1 MIKQTL
7 FRDGVNAVLVTKW
20 KLKLETPLCIKSN
33 SLSAFNP
40 TDGEKKTRNCN
51 MSFGWNRST
60 TGDEVKVSDAHFGI
74 QIKDG
79 RILPCYSIPAS
90 SIRGSLRSWT
100 IKHLVKEEL
109 WGLLHEL
116 DEDKEN
122 IHKIKE
128 ALESNPG
135 LELALDFFGMAVE
148 EPDRIE
154 DSISQ
159 AGRIKVEVLPLEKES
174 EKPWVQG
181 NDWKP
186 EESRFGPQNV
196 CRHIS
201 VRGPVDRITH
211 AAREGG
217 LHYFLEFSPNQTFDV
232 VVRVVNPDPVH
243 LGLIALWEREIDT
256 GILRVGGL
264 NSIGRGRLRVKNSQ
278 HDLFALPGCE
288 GKWELEAAQ
297 EQQDQPD
304 DILAQLWKTYPITK
318 AGLYLYIK
326 KLGKVLSL

>member
-243 LGLIALWEREIDT
+243 LGLIALWEREIDA

-304 DILAQLWKTYPITK
+304 DIFAQLWKTYPIPK

>member
-7 FRDGVNAVLVTKW
+7 FRDGVNAVLATKW
-20 KLKLETPLCIKSN
+20 KLRLETPLCIKSN
-33 SLSAFNP
+33 SSSAFNP

-51 MSFGWNRST
+51 MSFGWNRSAT
-60 TGDEVKVSDAHFGI
+60 NDEVQISDAHFGI
-74 QIKDG
+74 HIKDG
-79 RILPCYSIPAS
+79 RVIPCYSIPGS

-109 WGLLHEL
+109 WGLLHKL
-116 DEDKEN
+116 DEGKEN
-122 IHKIKE
+122 IHKIEE

-135 LELALDFFGMAVE
+135 LELALDCFGMAVE
-148 EPDRIE
+148 EPDRVE
-154 DSISQ
+154 GNISQ
-159 AGRIKVEVLPLEKES
+159 AGRMKVEALPLEIES

-211 AAREGG
+211 AAKEGG

-232 VVRVVNPDPVH
+232 VLRVVNPEPVH

-264 NSIGRGRLRVKNSQ
+264 TSIGRGRLRVENSQ
-278 HDLFALPGCE
+278 HDLFAFPGY
-288 GKWELEAAQ
+288 KDDWKLESAQ
-297 EQQDQPD
+297 EQQDQSD
-304 DILAQLWKTYPITK
+304 DILAQLCKTYPISK
-318 AGLYLYIK
+318 AELYIDE
-326 KLGKVLSL
+326 LGKVLSL

>member
-1 MIKQTL
+1 MVKQPL
-7 FRDGVNAVLVTKW
+7 FKDGVNAVLVTKW
-20 KLKLETPLCIKSN
+20 KLRLETPLCIKNN
-33 SLSAFNP
+33 SSSAFNP

-60 TGDEVKVSDAHFGI
+60 TNDEVQVSDAHFGI
-74 QIKDG
+74 HIKDG
-79 RILPCYSIPAS
+79 QVLPCYSIPAS

-100 IKHLVKEEL
+100 IKHFVKEEL
-109 WGLLHEL
+109 WGLLHER

-135 LELALDFFGMAVE
+135 LELALDCFGMAVE

-154 DSISQ
+154 DNICQ
-159 AGRIKVEVLPLEKES
+159 AGRMKVEALPLEKES

-181 NDWKP
+181 NDWKQG
-186 EESRFGPQNV
+186 ESRFGPQNV

-232 VVRVVNPDPVH
+232 VLRVVNPDPVH
-243 LGLIALWEREIDT
+243 LGLIALWEREIKI
-256 GILRVGGL
+256 GMLRVGGL
-264 NSIGRGRLRVKNSQ
+264 TSIGRGRLKVENSQ
-278 HDLFALPGCE
+278 HDLFALPGYK
-288 GKWELEAAQ
+288 GDWKLESAH
-297 EQQDQPD
+297 EQQGLSD
-304 DILAQLWKTYPITK
+304 DVLMQLWKTYPISEAEIYIEK
-318 AGLYLYIK
+318 VEKLSGL
-326 KLGKVLSL
+326 

>member
-1 MIKQTL
+1 MIKQPL
-7 FRDGVNAVLVTKW
+7 FRDGVNAVLATKW
-20 KLKLETPLCIKSN
+20 KLRLETPLCIKSG
-33 SLSAFNP
+33 SSSAFNP

-51 MSFGWNRST
+51 MSFGWNRSAT
-60 TGDEVKVSDAHFGI
+60 NDEVQVSDAHFGI
-74 QIKDG
+74 HIKDG
-79 RILPCYSIPAS
+79 RVIPCYSIPAS

-109 WGLLHEL
+109 WGLFHEL

-135 LELALDFFGMAVE
+135 LDFLCDFFGMAVE
-148 EPDRIE
+148 EQDPVE
-154 DSISQ
+154 GSISK
-159 AGRIKVEVLPLEKES
+159 AGRVKVEVLPLDAES

-186 EESRFGPQNV
+186 RENQFGPKNA

-217 LHYFLEFSPNQTFDV
+217 LHYFLEFSPNQTFDAV
-232 VVRVVNPDPVH
+232 LRVVNPEPVH
-243 LGLIALWEREIDT
+243 LGLIALWEREINA

-264 NSIGRGRLRVKNSQ
+264 TSIGRGRLRVKNSQ
-278 HDLFALPGCE
+278 HNLFALPGYK
-288 GKWELEAAQ
+288 GDWKLESAQ
-297 EQQDQPD
+297 EQQGQSD
-304 DILAQLWKTYPITK
+304 DILAQLWKTHPIPK
-318 AGLYLYIK
+318 AELYIEK
-326 KLGKVLSL
+326 VGKLIGL

>member
-1 MIKQTL
+1 MIKQSL
-7 FRDGVNAVLVTKW
+7 FSDGVNAVLVTKW
-20 KLKLETPLCIKSN
+20 KLRLETPLCIKSN
-33 SLSAFNP
+33 SSSAFNP

-60 TGDEVKVSDAHFGI
+60 TTNGDEVQVSDAHFGI
-74 QIKDG
+74 HIKDR

-90 SIRGSLRSWT
+90 CIRGSLRSWT
-100 IKHLVKEEL
+100 IKHLVKKEL
-109 WGLLHEL
+109 WGLLYKLNEN
-116 DEDKEN
+116 KEN

-135 LELALDFFGMAVE
+135 LELAIDCFGMAVE

-154 DSISQ
+154 DNISQ
-159 AGRIKVEVLPLEKES
+159 AGRMKVEALPLENES

-181 NDWKP
+181 NDWKSG
-186 EESRFGPQNV
+186 ENQFGPKNV

-232 VVRVVNPDPVH
+232 ILRVVNPDSVH
-243 LGLIALWEREIDT
+243 LGLIALWEREINA

-264 NSIGRGRLRVKNSQ
+264 TSIGRGRLKVEKSQ
-278 HDLFALPGCE
+278 HDLFALPGYKGNWKVE
-288 GKWELEAAQ
+288 SAH
-297 EQQDQPD
+297 EQQGQSD
-304 DILAQLWKTYPITK
+304 DILAQLWKTYPISE
-318 AGLYLYIK
+318 AGIYIEK
-326 KLGKVLSL
+326 VEKLSGL

>member
-109 WGLLHEL
+109 WSLLHEL

-135 LELALDFFGMAVE
+135 LELTLDFFGMAVE

-154 DSISQ
+154 GSISQ
-159 AGRIKVEVLPLEKES
+159 AGRIKVEVLPLGKES

-304 DILAQLWKTYPITK
+304 DILAQLWKTYPIPK
-318 AGLYLYIK
+318 AGLCLFIK

>member
-1 MIKQTL
+1 MTKQPL

-20 KLKLETPLCIKSN
+20 KLRLETPLCIKNN

-60 TGDEVKVSDAHFGI
+60 TNDEVKVSDAHFGI
-74 QIKDG
+74 HIKDE
-79 RILPCYSIPAS
+79 RVIPCYSIPAS

-232 VVRVVNPDPVH
+232 VLRVVNPEPVH

-264 NSIGRGRLRVKNSQ
+264 TSIGRGRLRVENNQ
-278 HDLFALPGCE
+278 HDLFALPGYK
-288 GKWELEAAQ
+288 GSWELESASD
-297 EQQDQPD
+297 QQIRPD
-304 DILAQLWKTYPITK
+304 DILMQLWKTYPITETGLYIEK
-318 AGLYLYIK
+318 VGKLAGL
-326 KLGKVLSL
+326 